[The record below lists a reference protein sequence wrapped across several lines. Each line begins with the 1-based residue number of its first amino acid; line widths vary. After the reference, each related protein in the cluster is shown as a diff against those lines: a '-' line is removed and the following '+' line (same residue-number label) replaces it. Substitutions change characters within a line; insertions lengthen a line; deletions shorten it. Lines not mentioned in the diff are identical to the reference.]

1 MATPTQTVSHLTG
14 PYDGWV
20 LETGRE
26 YDFAR
31 LYSDSYGV
39 GLHLSGV
46 IEGDVD
52 PNAPLMLEH
61 ANGQPSTAVAPA
73 IWSAGGP
80 MRSTPVLLSDPMG
93 TTPPEGRTDA
103 GHLGWRPGF
112 PLAAPMN
119 ASTTSDVPASAH
131 PAVDP
136 KRLIVIA
143 ACIDDGIAFAN
154 DRFTSDGLS
163 RVDYCWTMSA
173 AAAENSA
180 VAFGRETTAEQ
191 IDDLQSMHQGDEDAL
206 YDAAGV
212 LRGGELPRCG
222 LHHPVTHG
230 AHVLDLLTGGETDS
244 NTRIIAVDLPTT
256 ATWDTSG
263 FGKDMYVLAAI
274 HYIFERA
281 DRIAQAYGQS
291 HLPVVLNIS
300 YGTSGGPHDGSAVIE
315 AAMDELIQARRNLAP
330 TALVMPS
337 GNMHLDRL
345 SARITPKH
353 RAAAAALNW
362 RVQPCDGTSSYV
374 EMWFPTGCAPSNF
387 TVAIEGPRGTCS
399 ASVTGS
405 TSAQTRPLTVDGK
418 VSGSCEQV
426 RRAVIAVW
434 CTLHWP
440 RPKCPRTTNPPPP
453 RACGKSPSKAPP
465 LAQSKHA
472 FSATSTMAAAALA
485 RGKAISTSPITK
497 AMTPLGLRNRRT
509 TTVLCNAT
517 DQ

>member
-131 PAVDP
+131 PAADP

-212 LRGGELPRCG
+212 LSGGELPRSG

-263 FGKDMYVLAAI
+263 FGKDMYVL
-274 HYIFERA
+274 
-281 DRIAQAYGQS
+281 
-291 HLPVVLNIS
+291 
-300 YGTSGGPHDGSAVIE
+300 
-315 AAMDELIQARRNLAP
+315 
-330 TALVMPS
+330 
-337 GNMHLDRL
+337 
-345 SARITPKH
+345 
-353 RAAAAALNW
+353 
-362 RVQPCDGTSSYV
+362 
-374 EMWFPTGCAPSNF
+374 
-387 TVAIEGPRGTCS
+387 
-399 ASVTGS
+399 
-405 TSAQTRPLTVDGK
+405 
-418 VSGSCEQV
+418 
-426 RRAVIAVW
+426 
-434 CTLHWP
+434 
-440 RPKCPRTTNPPPP
+440 
-453 RACGKSPSKAPP
+453 
-465 LAQSKHA
+465 
-472 FSATSTMAAAALA
+472 
-485 RGKAISTSPITK
+485 
-497 AMTPLGLRNRRT
+497 
-509 TTVLCNAT
+509 
-517 DQ
+517 